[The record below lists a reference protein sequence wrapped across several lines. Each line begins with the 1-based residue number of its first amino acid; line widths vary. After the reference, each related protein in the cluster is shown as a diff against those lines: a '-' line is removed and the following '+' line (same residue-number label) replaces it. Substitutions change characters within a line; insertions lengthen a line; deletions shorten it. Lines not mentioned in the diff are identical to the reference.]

1 MVRLVLLI
9 TIIAIGLIVWNKFN
23 EANEQQRKKLIL
35 TTVVWGVLGGLAL
48 LAITGHLNA
57 ITAVIGGAIAM
68 LTRAVPNL
76 LKYLPTLSHF
86 YKQTQSNQASGNGA
100 GQQGK
105 AQPNNSNAMS
115 QQEALDI
122 LGLKPGAT
130 REDIISAHKRM
141 MQKVHPDRGGSDY
154 LAAQLNK
161 AKKALLG

>member
-23 EANEQQRKKLIL
+23 EANEQQRKKLVL
-35 TTVVWGVLGGLAL
+35 TTIVWGVLGGLAL
-48 LAITGHLNA
+48 LAVTGHLNA

-68 LTRAVPNL
+68 FTRAVPNL
-76 LKYLPTLSHF
+76 LKYLPALSHF
-86 YKQTQSNQASGNGA
+86 YKQTRSNQASGNGA
-100 GQQGK
+100 GQQGT
-105 AQPNNSNAMS
+105 AQTNKSAMS
-115 QQEALDI
+115 QEEALDI

-161 AKKALLG
+161 AKKTLLG

>member
-35 TTVVWGVLGGLAL
+35 TTIVWGILGGLAL
-48 LAITGHLNA
+48 LALTGHLNA
-57 ITAVIGGAIAM
+57 ITAVIGGAVAM

-86 YKQTQSNQASGNGA
+86 YKQTQSKQASGNST

-105 AQPNNSNAMS
+105 AQPNNSTMS
-115 QQEALDI
+115 QEEALDI

>member
-1 MVRLVLLI
+1 
-9 TIIAIGLIVWNKFN
+9 
-23 EANEQQRKKLIL
+23 
-35 TTVVWGVLGGLAL
+35 
-48 LAITGHLNA
+48 
-57 ITAVIGGAIAM
+57 M

-76 LKYLPTLSHF
+76 LKYLPMLSHF

-100 GQQGK
+100 GQQRK
-105 AQPNNSNAMS
+105 AQPNNTMS

-161 AKKALLG
+161 AKKTLLG

>member
-23 EANEQQRKKLIL
+23 EANEQQRKKLVL
-35 TTVVWGVLGGLAL
+35 TTIVWGVLGGLAL
-48 LAITGHLNA
+48 LALTGHLNA

-76 LKYLPTLSHF
+76 LKYIPTLTHF
-86 YKQTQSNQASGNGA
+86 YKQTQTNQASGNGA

-105 AQPNNSNAMS
+105 AQTNNSTMS
-115 QQEALDI
+115 QEEALDI

-161 AKKALLG
+161 AKKTLLG